1 MKQPASLVFV
11 CQNLRGPDDP
21 KGSCTRRGSKAV
33 LERMKDVRM
42 ELGLK
47 SELRVMGATC
57 LGCCESGVTVLVVDK
72 DGANFYGRIDPE
84 LGEAL
89 LREQIAGPGAGE
101 ALRRHR
107 LRPDDLLDLS
117 ALTTSTTST
126 NEPTEVAK

>member
-11 CQNLRGPDDP
+11 CQNLRASDDP
-21 KGSCTRRGSKAV
+21 KGSCMRRGSNAV
-33 LERMKDVRM
+33 LERMKDVRA

-72 DGANFYGRIDPE
+72 DGANYYGRMDPA

-89 LREQIAGPGAGE
+89 LREQVVGEGAGE

-117 ALTTSTTST
+117 GL
-126 NEPTEVAK
+126 EVEVTRE

>member
-11 CQNLRGPDDP
+11 CQNLRDPDDLR
-21 KGSCTRRGSKAV
+21 GSCTRRGSKAV
-33 LERMKDVRM
+33 LDRMKDVRS

-47 SELRVMGATC
+47 HELRVMGATC

-72 DGANFYGRIDPE
+72 DGANYYGRMDPA

-89 LREQIAGPGAGE
+89 LREQVAGAGAGE

-107 LRPDDLLDLS
+107 LRPEDLLDLS
-117 ALTTSTTST
+117 AL
-126 NEPTEVAK
+126 EPTGEVEENT